1 MNRASLGSKTLMG
14 VCALLTLMAF
24 GAWVFQQVN
33 GLSVTGMSNV
43 TSWGLYIVCFMFFV
57 GLSAGGLI
65 VASSATVFH
74 IERFKS
80 VALPAVILSTVCI
93 CLAGAFVLIDLGG
106 IQRVWRMFTGLNV
119 RSPLAWDMVVIV
131 CYLTINVIYL
141 YFMCA
146 PRARRDNVRYV
157 SRVALPVA
165 ILVHTVTAWIF
176 GLQISHEGWHSA
188 IMGPL
193 FVVSAM
199 DSGLALLI
207 LVLLGLER
215 RGAFHTEK
223 ALISSLA
230 GLMVTCL
237 AVDAYMIG
245 CELLTTGYPGGEG
258 FERIL
263 SVMLSGQTA
272 PFFWFEVIA
281 GILVPFCILVFKRGR
296 ENTALVALSSV
307 LIVCGVFC
315 KRVWLLFT
323 SFVHPNLSGAPG
335 VSLGTTVAQGGD
347 AWAVFATVGTY
358 APTWVELAVVVGAV
372 AFGVL
377 AFTLLA
383 RWLLPKAR

>member
-1 MNRASLGSKTLMG
+1 MG
-14 VCALLTLMAF
+14 VCALLTLAAF

-131 CYLTINVIYL
+131 CYLAINVIYL

-146 PRARRDNVRYV
+146 PRAKRDNVKYV
-157 SRVALPVA
+157 SRIALPVA

-237 AVDAYMIG
+237 AIDAYMIG

-258 FERIL
+258 FGRIL

-281 GILVPFCILVFKRGR
+281 GILIPFCILVFKRNR
-296 ENTALVALSSV
+296 ENMALVALSSV

-323 SFVHPNLSGAPG
+323 SFVHPNLSGVPG
-335 VSLGTTVAQGGD
+335 VSLGTTAAQGGD

-358 APTWVELAVVVGAV
+358 APTWVELAIVVGAV